1 MKKNG
6 KEALVKLFGAIGL
19 IVAIVGIFTDL
30 YSTINGFVAAV
41 IIWILTGVL
50 SSYLGVEKKPS
61 KDFPFIS
68 SGICF

>member
-1 MKKNG
+1 MKKNE

-30 YSTINGFVAAV
+30 YSTMDGLVAAV

-50 SSYLGVEKKPS
+50 ASYLGVAKKA
-61 KDFPFIS
+61 K
-68 SGICF
+68 